1 MKKQLKSVISL
12 TTICAVVAL
21 LMALTNFITAP
32 IIEEQEKNAVGEE
45 FKTVLPE
52 GEGFEAVDLSKY
64 ELPSTVEEAYSE
76 KNGGFA
82 FKLRSAGYGSD
93 LVLMCGINNEGAVAG
108 VSYISGNETLGVET
122 TYGENLKDATADTI
136 EAVETVAGATKTSTA
151 MKSAVKDALNS
162 AIILG
167 GGSVDI
173 RDEATVL
180 KDNLNTA
187 LPDAKG
193 EFTEIFITEEVGNVS
208 AIYKAD
214 NNFGFVFVLG
224 ENFVATDNNGTVL
237 TEVSEDI
244 KPEVTDAVQKIIGST
259 MTEIDISK
267 YPDMPSN
274 VQKAYKTSSGNYV
287 FDLRGAGYGIN
298 GDKYT
303 RSGLYIEIKVSL
315 TPAGK
320 IISCKTTAQKESEGI
335 GDACA
340 NPEFYTKFNGKD
352 QSTLGEVDA
361 IAGATITTKG
371 YKTAISRAFD
381 AVDILEG
388 RVPVNEK

>member
-12 TTICAVVAL
+12 TAICAVVAL

-32 IIEEQEKNAVGEE
+32 IIEEQEKNAVGEA

-82 FKLRSAGYGSD
+82 FKLRTAGYGSD

-108 VSYISGNETLGVET
+108 VSYISGNETLGVEA

-136 EAVETVAGATKTSTA
+136 ESVDTVAGATKTSTA

-173 RDEATVL
+173 RDEATIL

-303 RSGLYIEIKVSL
+303 RSGQYIEIKVSL

-320 IISCKTTAQKESEGI
+320 IISFKTTAQKESEGI

>member
-12 TTICAVVAL
+12 TAICAVVAL

-32 IIEEQEKNAVGEE
+32 IIEEQEKNAVGEA

-76 KNGGFA
+76 KNGGYA
-82 FKLRSAGYGSD
+82 FKLRTAGYGSD

-108 VSYISGNETLGVET
+108 VSYISGNETLGVEA

-136 EAVETVAGATKTSTA
+136 ESVDTVAGATKTSTA

-173 RDEATVL
+173 RDEATIL

-303 RSGLYIEIKVSL
+303 RSGQYIEIKVSL

-352 QSTLGEVDA
+352 QSTFGEVDA

>member
-32 IIEEQEKNAVGEE
+32 IIEEQEKNAVGEA

-82 FKLRSAGYGSD
+82 FKLRTAGYGSD

-151 MKSAVKDALNS
+151 MKLAVKDALNS
-162 AIILG
+162 AIIFG

-244 KPEVTDAVQKIIGST
+244 KPEVIDAVQKIIGST

-303 RSGLYIEIKVSL
+303 RSGQYIEIKVSL

-352 QSTLGEVDA
+352 QSTFGEVDA

>member
-12 TTICAVVAL
+12 TTICAVVSL

-32 IIEEQEKNAVGEE
+32 IIEEQEKNAVGEA

-76 KNGGFA
+76 KNGGYA
-82 FKLRSAGYGSD
+82 FKLRTAGYGSD

-108 VSYISGNETLGVET
+108 VSYISGNETLGVEA

-136 EAVETVAGATKTSTA
+136 ESVDTVAGATKTSTA

-173 RDEATVL
+173 RDEATIL

-303 RSGLYIEIKVSL
+303 RSGQYIEIKVSL
-315 TPAGK
+315 TTAGK

>member
-12 TTICAVVAL
+12 TSICAVIAL
-21 LMALTNFITAP
+21 LLALTNSITAP
-32 IIEEQEKNAVGEE
+32 IIAEQEKNAVGEA

-82 FKLRSAGYGSD
+82 FKLRTAGYGSD
-93 LVLMCGINNEGAVAG
+93 LVLMCGINSEGAVAG

-122 TYGENLKDATADTI
+122 TYGESLKDATADTI
-136 EAVETVAGATKTSTA
+136 ESVDTVAGATKTSTA
-151 MKSAVKDALNS
+151 FKNAVKDALNS

-173 RDEATVL
+173 RDEATIL
-180 KDNLNTA
+180 KDNLNA
-187 LPDAKG
+187 VLPDAKG

-214 NNFGFVFVLG
+214 NNFGYVFVLG
-224 ENFVATDNNGTVL
+224 ENFVATDNNGVVL
-237 TEVSEDI
+237 TEISEDI
-244 KPEVTDAVQKIIGST
+244 KTEITTTAQKVIGST

-267 YPDMPSN
+267 FADMPSN
-274 VQKAYKTSSGNYV
+274 VQKVYKTSSGNYV
-287 FDLRGAGYGIN
+287 FDLRAAGYGIN

-303 RSGLYIEIKVSL
+303 RSGQYIEIKVSL
-315 TPAGK
+315 TPEGK

-340 NPEFYTKFNGKD
+340 KPEFYTKFNGKD
-352 QSTLGEVDA
+352 QSTFGEVDA
-361 IAGATITTKG
+361 IAGATITSKG
-371 YKTAISRAFD
+371 YKSAISCAFY
-381 AVDILEG
+381 AVNILEG

>member
-12 TTICAVVAL
+12 TAICAVVAL

-32 IIEEQEKNAVGEE
+32 IIEEQEKNAVGEA

-76 KNGGFA
+76 KNGGYA
-82 FKLRSAGYGSD
+82 FKLRTAGYGSD

-108 VSYISGNETLGVET
+108 VSYISGNETLGVVA
-122 TYGENLKDATADTI
+122 TYGEILKDATADTI
-136 EAVETVAGATKTSTA
+136 ESVDTVAGATKTSTA

-173 RDEATVL
+173 RDEATIL

-303 RSGLYIEIKVSL
+303 RSGQYIEIKVSL

-340 NPEFYTKFNGKD
+340 NPEFYTMFNGKD
-352 QSTLGEVDA
+352 QSTFGEVDA

>member
-12 TTICAVVAL
+12 TSICAVIAL
-21 LMALTNFITAP
+21 LLALTNSITAP
-32 IIEEQEKNAVGEE
+32 IIAEQEKNAVGEA

-82 FKLRSAGYGSD
+82 FKLRTAGYGSD
-93 LVLMCGINNEGAVAG
+93 LVLMCGINSEGAVAG

-122 TYGENLKDATADTI
+122 TYGESLKDATADTI
-136 EAVETVAGATKTSTA
+136 ESVDTVAGATKTSTA
-151 MKSAVKDALNS
+151 FKNAVKDALNS

-173 RDEATVL
+173 RDEATIL
-180 KDNLNTA
+180 KDNLNA
-187 LPDAKG
+187 VLPDAKG

-214 NNFGFVFVLG
+214 NNFGYVFVLG
-224 ENFVATDNNGTVL
+224 ENFVATDNNGVVL
-237 TEVSEDI
+237 TEISEDI
-244 KPEVTDAVQKIIGST
+244 KTEITATAQKVIGST

-267 YPDMPSN
+267 FADMPSN
-274 VQKAYKTSSGNYV
+274 VQKVYKTSSGNYV
-287 FDLRGAGYGIN
+287 FDLRAAGYGIN

-303 RSGLYIEIKVSL
+303 RSGQYIEIKVSL
-315 TPAGK
+315 TPDGK

-340 NPEFYTKFNGKD
+340 KPEFYTKFNGKD
-352 QSTLGEVDA
+352 QSTFGEVDA
-361 IAGATITTKG
+361 IAGATITSKG
-371 YKTAISRAFD
+371 YKSAISCAFY
-381 AVDILEG
+381 AVNILEG

>member
-12 TTICAVVAL
+12 TAICAVVAL

-32 IIEEQEKNAVGEE
+32 IIEEQEKNAVGEA

-82 FKLRSAGYGSD
+82 FKLRTAGYGSD

-244 KPEVTDAVQKIIGST
+244 KPEVIDAVQKIIGST

-303 RSGLYIEIKVSL
+303 RSGQYIEIKVSL

-352 QSTLGEVDA
+352 QSTFGEVDA

>member
-32 IIEEQEKNAVGEE
+32 IIEEQEKNAVGEA

-82 FKLRSAGYGSD
+82 FKLRTAGYGSD

-162 AIILG
+162 AIIFG

-244 KPEVTDAVQKIIGST
+244 KPEVIDAVQKIIGST

-303 RSGLYIEIKVSL
+303 RSGQYIEIKVSL

-352 QSTLGEVDA
+352 QSTFGEVDA

>member
-12 TTICAVVAL
+12 TAICAVVAL

-32 IIEEQEKNAVGEE
+32 IIEEQEKNAVGEA

-82 FKLRSAGYGSD
+82 FKLRTAGYGSD

-108 VSYISGNETLGVET
+108 VSYISGNETLGVEA

-136 EAVETVAGATKTSTA
+136 ESVDTVAGATKTSTA

-303 RSGLYIEIKVSL
+303 RSGQYIEIKVSL

-320 IISCKTTAQKESEGI
+320 IISCKTIAQKESEGI

>member
-12 TTICAVVAL
+12 TAICAVVAL

-32 IIEEQEKNAVGEE
+32 IIEEQEKNAVGEA

-82 FKLRSAGYGSD
+82 FKLRTAGYGSD

-108 VSYISGNETLGVET
+108 VSYISGNETLGVEA

-136 EAVETVAGATKTSTA
+136 ESVDTVAGATKTSTA

-162 AIILG
+162 AIIFG

-303 RSGLYIEIKVSL
+303 RSGQYIEIKVSL

-320 IISCKTTAQKESEGI
+320 IISCKTIAQKESEGI

>member
-12 TTICAVVAL
+12 TSICAVVAL
-21 LMALTNFITAP
+21 LLALTNFITAP
-32 IIEEQEKNAVGEE
+32 IIEEQEKNAVGEA

-82 FKLRSAGYGSD
+82 FKLRTAGYGSD
-93 LVLMCGINNEGAVAG
+93 LVLMCGIGSDGAVAG
-108 VSYISGNETLGVET
+108 VSYISGNETLGVEA
-122 TYGENLKDATADTI
+122 TYGENLKNATADTI
-136 EAVETVAGATKTSTA
+136 EGVDTVAGATKTSTA
-151 MKSAVKDALNS
+151 FKNAVKDALNS
-162 AIILG
+162 AIILS

-173 RDEATVL
+173 RDEATIL

-224 ENFVATDNNGTVL
+224 ENFVATDNNGVVL
-237 TEVSEDI
+237 TEIGEDI
-244 KPEVTDAVQKIIGST
+244 KTEITATAQKIIGST
-259 MTEIDISK
+259 MTEIDISNFA
-267 YPDMPSN
+267 DMPSH

-303 RSGLYIEIKVSL
+303 RSGQYIEIKVSL

-320 IISCKTTAQKESEGI
+320 IISCKTIAQKESEGI

-352 QSTLGEVDA
+352 QSTFGEVDA

>member
-12 TTICAVVAL
+12 TAICAVVAL

-32 IIEEQEKNAVGEE
+32 IIEEQEKNAVGEA

-76 KNGGFA
+76 KNGGYA
-82 FKLRSAGYGSD
+82 FKLRTAGYGSD

-108 VSYISGNETLGVET
+108 VSYISGNETLGVEA

-136 EAVETVAGATKTSTA
+136 ESVDTVAGATKTSTA

-173 RDEATVL
+173 RDEATIL

-303 RSGLYIEIKVSL
+303 RSGQYIEIKVSL

-320 IISCKTTAQKESEGI
+320 IISCKTIAQKESDGI

>member
-12 TTICAVVAL
+12 TAICAVVAL

-32 IIEEQEKNAVGEE
+32 IIEEQEKNAVGEA

-76 KNGGFA
+76 KNGGYA
-82 FKLRSAGYGSD
+82 FKLRTAGYGSD

-108 VSYISGNETLGVET
+108 VSYISGNETLGVEA
-122 TYGENLKDATADTI
+122 TYGENLQDATADTI

-173 RDEATVL
+173 RDEATIL

-303 RSGLYIEIKVSL
+303 RSGQYIEIKVSL

-352 QSTLGEVDA
+352 QSTFGEVDA

>member
-32 IIEEQEKNAVGEE
+32 IIEEQEKNAVGEA

-76 KNGGFA
+76 KNGGYA
-82 FKLRSAGYGSD
+82 FKLRTAGYGSD

-151 MKSAVKDALNS
+151 MKLAVKDALNS
-162 AIILG
+162 AIIFG

-244 KPEVTDAVQKIIGST
+244 KPEVIDAVQKIIGST

-303 RSGLYIEIKVSL
+303 RSGQYIEIKVSL

>member
-32 IIEEQEKNAVGEE
+32 IIEEQEKNAVGEA

-76 KNGGFA
+76 KNGGYA
-82 FKLRSAGYGSD
+82 FKLRTAGYGSD

-108 VSYISGNETLGVET
+108 VSYISGNETLGVEA

-136 EAVETVAGATKTSTA
+136 ESVDTVAGATKTSTA

-162 AIILG
+162 AIIFG

-244 KPEVTDAVQKIIGST
+244 KPEVIDAVQKIIGST

-303 RSGLYIEIKVSL
+303 RSGQYIEIKVSL

-352 QSTLGEVDA
+352 QSTFGEVDA

>member
-32 IIEEQEKNAVGEE
+32 IIEEQEKNAVGEA

-82 FKLRSAGYGSD
+82 FKLRTAGYGSD

-108 VSYISGNETLGVET
+108 VSYISGNETLGVEA

-136 EAVETVAGATKTSTA
+136 ESVDTVAGATKTSTA

-244 KPEVTDAVQKIIGST
+244 KPEITDAVQKIIGST

-303 RSGLYIEIKVSL
+303 RSGQYIEIKVSL

-352 QSTLGEVDA
+352 QSTFGEVDA

>member
-32 IIEEQEKNAVGEE
+32 ISEEQEKNAVGEA

-76 KNGGFA
+76 KNGGYA
-82 FKLRSAGYGSD
+82 FKLRTAGYGSD

-108 VSYISGNETLGVET
+108 VSYISGNETLGVEA

-136 EAVETVAGATKTSTA
+136 ESVDTVAGATKTSTA

-173 RDEATVL
+173 RDEATIL

-303 RSGLYIEIKVSL
+303 RSGQYIEIKVSL

-352 QSTLGEVDA
+352 QSTFGEVDA

>member
-12 TTICAVVAL
+12 TAICAVVAIL
-21 LMALTNFITAP
+21 LALTNSVTAP
-32 IIEEQEKNAVGEE
+32 IIEEQEKNAVGEA

-82 FKLRSAGYGSD
+82 FKLRTAGYGSD
-93 LVLMCGINNEGAVAG
+93 LVLMCGIGSDGAVAG
-108 VSYISGNETLGVET
+108 VSYISGNETLGVEA
-122 TYGENLKDATADTI
+122 TYGENLKNATADTI
-136 EAVETVAGATKTSTA
+136 EGVDTVAGATKTSTA
-151 MKSAVKDALNS
+151 FKNAVKDALNS

-224 ENFVATDNNGTVL
+224 ENFVATDNNGVVL
-237 TEVSEDI
+237 TEIGEDI
-244 KPEVTDAVQKIIGST
+244 KTEITATAQKIIGST
-259 MTEIDISK
+259 MTEIDISNFA
-267 YPDMPSN
+267 DMPSH

-303 RSGLYIEIKVSL
+303 RSGQYIEIKVSL

-320 IISCKTTAQKESEGI
+320 IISCKTIAQKESEGI

-352 QSTLGEVDA
+352 QSTFGEVDA

>member
-1 MKKQLKSVISL
+1 MKIQLKSVISL
-12 TTICAVVAL
+12 TAICAVVAL
-21 LMALTNFITAP
+21 LMALTNFIPAP
-32 IIEEQEKNAVGEE
+32 KIEEQEKNAVGEA

-76 KNGGFA
+76 KNGGYA
-82 FKLRSAGYGSD
+82 FKLRTAGYGSD

-108 VSYISGNETLGVET
+108 VSYISGNETLGVEA

-136 EAVETVAGATKTSTA
+136 ESVDTVAGATKTSTA

-173 RDEATVL
+173 RDEATIL

-244 KPEVTDAVQKIIGST
+244 KPEVIDAVQKIIGST
-259 MTEIDISK
+259 MTEFDISK

-303 RSGLYIEIKVSL
+303 RSGQYIEIKVSL

-352 QSTLGEVDA
+352 QSTFGEVDA

>member
-12 TTICAVVAL
+12 TAICAVVAL

-32 IIEEQEKNAVGEE
+32 IIEEQEKNAVGEA

-76 KNGGFA
+76 KNGGYA
-82 FKLRSAGYGSD
+82 FKLRTAGYGSD

-108 VSYISGNETLGVET
+108 VSYISGNETLGVEA

-136 EAVETVAGATKTSTA
+136 ESVDTVAGATKTSTA

-173 RDEATVL
+173 RDEATIL

-244 KPEVTDAVQKIIGST
+244 KPEVIDAVQKIIGST

-303 RSGLYIEIKVSL
+303 RSGQYIEIKVSL

-352 QSTLGEVDA
+352 QSTFGEVDA

>member
-12 TTICAVVAL
+12 TAICAVVAIL
-21 LMALTNFITAP
+21 LALTNSVTAP
-32 IIEEQEKNAVGEE
+32 IIEEQEKNAVGEA

-82 FKLRSAGYGSD
+82 FKLRTAGYGSD
-93 LVLMCGINNEGAVAG
+93 LVLMCGIGSDGAVAG
-108 VSYISGNETLGVET
+108 VSYISGNETLGVEA
-122 TYGENLKDATADTI
+122 TYGENLKNATADTI
-136 EAVETVAGATKTSTA
+136 EGVDTVAGATKTSTA

-224 ENFVATDNNGTVL
+224 ENFVATDNNGVVL
-237 TEVSEDI
+237 TEIGEDI
-244 KPEVTDAVQKIIGST
+244 KTEITATAQKIIGST
-259 MTEIDISK
+259 MTEIDISNFA
-267 YPDMPSN
+267 DMPSH

-303 RSGLYIEIKVSL
+303 RSGQYIEIKVSL

-320 IISCKTTAQKESEGI
+320 IISCKTIAQKESEGI

-352 QSTLGEVDA
+352 QSTFGEVDA

>member
-32 IIEEQEKNAVGEE
+32 IIEEQEKNAVGEA

-76 KNGGFA
+76 KNGGYA
-82 FKLRSAGYGSD
+82 FKLRTAGYGSD

-108 VSYISGNETLGVET
+108 VSYISGNETLGVEA

-136 EAVETVAGATKTSTA
+136 ESVDTVAGATKTSTA

-303 RSGLYIEIKVSL
+303 RSGQYIEIKVSL

-320 IISCKTTAQKESEGI
+320 IISCKTIAQKESEGI

-352 QSTLGEVDA
+352 QSTFGEVDA